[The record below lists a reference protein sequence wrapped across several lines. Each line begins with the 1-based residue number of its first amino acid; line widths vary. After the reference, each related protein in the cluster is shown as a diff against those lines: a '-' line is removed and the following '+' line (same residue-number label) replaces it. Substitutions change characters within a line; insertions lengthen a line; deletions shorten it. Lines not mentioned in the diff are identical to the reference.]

1 LRIAGRTE
9 LVKPL
14 FSALHGRHTV
24 TLNEL
29 KAALKV
35 SAQAGQS
42 VIVNKTLAESAAQDE
57 TSRK

>member
-1 LRIAGRTE
+1 MY
-9 LVKPL
+9 
-14 FSALHGRHTV
+14 TV

-42 VIVNKTLAESAAQDE
+42 DAVNKCLVESVAKDNF
-57 TSRK
+57 